1 MLCYNSFADKKG
13 KIYFLL
19 ILKEYLYKYTFS
31 KLVCISYK
39 NIFMKETDH
48 AGTNLVFLMLQENKS
63 RGISGSI
70 KKTKTTYLISKN
82 KGNYHKIYNPFF
94 LEMII
99 IIIYI
104 YKMCFKKFIKIRKYR
119 ISSCFF
125 FLKHSSNY
133 FNIFLLLTKKAFLKL
148 KKNTLQTLK
157 ISFFIKS

>member
-1 MLCYNSFADKKG
+1 
-13 KIYFLL
+13 
-19 ILKEYLYKYTFS
+19 
-31 KLVCISYK
+31 
-39 NIFMKETDH
+39 
-48 AGTNLVFLMLQENKS
+48 
-63 RGISGSI
+63 
-70 KKTKTTYLISKN
+70 
-82 KGNYHKIYNPFF
+82 
-94 LEMII
+94 MII

-157 ISFFIKS
+157 ISFFIKSLTWSSFLSWLVWGWILFLPSPVPKTKRETKHSLYDQNTCLKNPISLHVVTLSVDGPTHNLDLTRLYLTSWKFTFFI

>member
-1 MLCYNSFADKKG
+1 MRTERVCSTIKIHNWESPLRQWLSSKSVTEKTRYANCYHEKMLCYNSFADKKG

-94 LEMII
+94 
-99 IIIYI
+99 
-104 YKMCFKKFIKIRKYR
+104 
-119 ISSCFF
+119 
-125 FLKHSSNY
+125 
-133 FNIFLLLTKKAFLKL
+133 
-148 KKNTLQTLK
+148 
-157 ISFFIKS
+157 